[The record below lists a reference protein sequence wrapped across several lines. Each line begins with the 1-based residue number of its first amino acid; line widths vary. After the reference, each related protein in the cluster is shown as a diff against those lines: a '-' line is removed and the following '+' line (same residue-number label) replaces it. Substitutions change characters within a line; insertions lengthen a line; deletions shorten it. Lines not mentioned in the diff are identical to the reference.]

1 MLLSVTIS
9 SMQLPELAALSRQ
22 STATTVTN
30 IPVTSSIV
38 SDHEEDASGVPE
50 PVTQTTRWPGRLD
63 PASGLHLTI
72 RIVKKLPLNR
82 SRANTGNR
90 VSDSRR
96 DVEFRGQRRAG

>member
-30 IPVTSSIV
+30 IPVTSSVV

-50 PVTQTTRWPGRLD
+50 PVTRKQH
-63 PASGLHLTI
+63 AGL
-72 RIVKKLPLNR
+72 
-82 SRANTGNR
+82 A
-90 VSDSRR
+90 DST
-96 DVEFRGQRRAG
+96 QRPESI